1 MPRFYHDFTREL
13 TPDET
18 KRLSDICD
26 VLFDTFEWEREQPV
40 HICEKKHGGKLTT
53 TREEK
58 DITGKT
64 YVSNNYEF
72 AAICHDCGR
81 GLIRP
86 RGGQTDTWI
95 CPSIHAHPLRAE
107 KTDQAVECGRS

>member
-13 TPDET
+13 TSDET

-26 VLFDTFEWEREQPV
+26 VLFETFEWEREQPV
-40 HICEKKHGGKLTT
+40 HVCEQRHGGKVI
-53 TREEK
+53 EEK
-58 DITGKT
+58 EKSADGIASVIRKQ
-64 YVSNNYEF
+64 EF

-95 CPSIHAHPLRAE
+95 CPSVHNHPLHAT
-107 KTDQAVECGRS
+107 KTDSAVECGRS